1 MTLPT
6 APAVVEL
13 QIADEP
19 DAWRAAGFTV
29 VDDIAQIGAITIRLI
44 GRAEAKRIR
53 SWSWS
58 DLPGDPPDD
67 PGGTGSIDGLVTA
80 VKPSSPNPPGAHA
93 NGSTIVDH
101 VVVVT
106 PNLERTTSAFAARG
120 LDVRRVRDTD
130 QYGAPFRQVF
140 FRGGETIIEL
150 IGPVEPASDDSRPAH
165 FFGLAFTVAD
175 IDATAALLA
184 DGVGRIKD
192 AVQPGRRIVTLHHDQ
207 YDISVPIAFMS
218 A

>member
-1 MTLPT
+1 MTLSE

-29 VDDIAQIGAITIRLI
+29 TAIDAIARIGDIDIRLVGRGDGTRII
-44 GRAEAKRIR
+44 G
-53 SWSWS
+53 WSWS
-58 DLPGDPPDD
+58 ELAGE
-67 PGGTGSIDGLVTA
+67 GSIDGLVTA
-80 VKPSSPNPPGAHA
+80 AAPPSTIPPGAHA

-106 PNLERTTSAFAARG
+106 PNLERTTGAFTARG

-150 IGPVEPASDDSRPAH
+150 VGPVELTGDDNRPAH

-175 IDATAALLA
+175 IDATAALLVG
-184 DGVGRIKD
+184 GVGRIKD
-192 AVQPGRRIVTLHHDQ
+192 AVQPGRRIVTLQHDQ

-218 A
+218 E